1 MKILLLIFTILTSF
15 NALAELSLPDDP
27 LAPQSKKQEKTIRKK
42 QEAKPQNNSSN
53 TNSANSSNF
62 AENEF
67 QKTIIGKVGKWT
79 ALKANPNSNIVCYA
93 ILYAEKTKSNIT
105 KKSEE
110 KTNKK
115 PYITLHYFSEGRTR
129 FGAYTGQELLEHR
142 SVNVS
147 IDSIQHKLSAS
158 GEYAITTNANQ
169 DEEILQSLIDSNK
182 MMIRWEGEN
191 YSYSI
196 DFYNIAEFPQVLKIL
211 QSNCDSTTNN
221 SSFKGIVPRKKDLRK
236 L

>member
-1 MKILLLIFTILTSF
+1 MKTLLLICIIISF
-15 NALAELSLPDDP
+15 NAFAELSLPDDP
-27 LAPQSKKQEKTIRKK
+27 LAPKSNKQEKATRKK
-42 QEAKPQNNSSN
+42 QNTKPQGNPSNANPINSSSF
-53 TNSANSSNF
+53 T
-62 AENEF
+62 ENEF

-93 ILYAEKTKSNIT
+93 ILYAHKTKSNIT
-105 KKSEE
+105 KKSGE

-115 PYITLHYFSEGRTR
+115 PYITLNYFSEGRTR
-129 FGAYTGQELLEHR
+129 FGAYVGYELVEHR

-169 DEEILQSLIDSNK
+169 DAEILQSLIDSNK
-182 MMIRWEGEN
+182 MMIRAEGKN

-196 DFYNIAEFPQVLKIL
+196 DFYDIAEFPQVLDIL

-221 SSFKGIVPRKKDLRK
+221 SSFKGIVPAKKDLK
-236 L
+236 AL

>member
-1 MKILLLIFTILTSF
+1 MSPP
-15 NALAELSLPDDP
+15 NNP
-27 LAPQSKKQEKTIRKK
+27 LAQKPKKQENHTRQK
-42 QEAKPQNNSSN
+42 QDKNPKNNPSSE
-53 TNSANSSNF
+53 NSPNSTNF
-62 AENEF
+62 AEKTF

-93 ILYAEKTKSNIT
+93 ILYAEKSKSNI
-105 KKSEE
+105 KRNSGENS
-110 KTNKK
+110 NKK
-115 PYITLHYFSEGRTR
+115 PYITIHYFSEGRTR
-129 FGAYTGQELLEHR
+129 FGAYIGYELLANR
-142 SVNVS
+142 SVNIS
-147 IDSIQHKLSAS
+147 IDFIQHKLSAS

-169 DEEILQSLIDSNK
+169 DAEILQNLIDSNQ

-196 DFYNIAEFPQVLKIL
+196 DFYNIKEFPQVLTIL

-221 SSFKGIVPRKKDLRK
+221 SSFKGIVPTKKNLRM

>member
-1 MKILLLIFTILTSF
+1 MKTLLLIFIIISF
-15 NALAELSLPDDP
+15 NAFAELSLPDDP
-27 LAPQSKKQEKTIRKK
+27 LASQSKKQERHSRKTQDKK
-42 QEAKPQNNSSN
+42 PKNNSSSF
-53 TNSANSSNF
+53 T
-62 AENEF
+62 ENQF
-67 QKTIIGKVGKWT
+67 HKTIIGKVGKWT

-93 ILYAEKTKSNIT
+93 ILYAEKSKSNA
-105 KKSEE
+105 KKNIGENS
-110 KTNKK
+110 NKK

-129 FGAYTGQELLEHR
+129 FSAYTGYELLEHR

-169 DEEILQSLIDSNK
+169 DAEILQSLIDSNK
-182 MMIRWEGEN
+182 MMIRAEGKN

-196 DFYNIAEFPQVLKIL
+196 DFYDIAEFPQVLKIL

-221 SSFKGIVPRKKDLRK
+221 SSFKGIVPTRKDLK
-236 L
+236 AL